1 MLLNQFDSRLSP
13 SLCQSMEPY
22 GMPAIE
28 PSLLD
33 RIHADLNRWE
43 TPIQWMYLDSEGLVT
58 TGCGTML
65 PNAEAAAAI
74 DFFHDQSTKTATAAE
89 KREAWSIVKTGG
101 AAQKAAPN
109 RQKKGAIFYKT
120 ITDLRMTL
128 DVAVGLVDRH
138 VMSDY
143 AALQDIY
150 PGFDSFPQ
158 DVKLA
163 LFDMIYNLGAGHGNS
178 AHHRATGLR
187 AFTTMNAAIAR
198 RDWRGAA
205 SSCTRVGPPPQRNA
219 ATSLLF
225 LRAAGAEGQA
235 STVRNTPAGP
245 VAPAVYHPS
254 PQPQRGAIKA
264 RQQRQR
270 NVLGV
275 LRQGSQGPEVERL
288 QHRLNAAS
296 RHTGHALLKPDGVF
310 GPATQRAVTAFQNR
324 AILPVDGIV
333 GSRTLKALG
342 LTTGSSQ

>member
-1 MLLNQFDSRLSP
+1 MKAGS
-13 SLCQSMEPY
+13 
-22 GMPAIE
+22 A
-28 PSLLD
+28 
-33 RIHADLNRWE
+33 
-43 TPIQWMYLDSEGLVT
+43 V
-58 TGCGTML
+58 
-65 PNAEAAAAI
+65 
-74 DFFHDQSTKTATAAE
+74 
-89 KREAWSIVKTGG
+89 
-101 AAQKAAPN
+101 QKAAPN

-128 DVAVGLVDRH
+128 DVAISLADRH

-163 LFDMIYNLGAGHGNS
+163 LFDMIYNLGAGRGNG

-187 AFTTMNAAIAR
+187 AFTTMNSAIAR

-225 LRAAGAEGQA
+225 LRAVGPEGQA
-235 STVRNTPAGP
+235 STARHIPAVP

-254 PQPQRGAIKA
+254 SQPQRVTINV

-296 RHTGHALLKPDGVF
+296 RHTGNALLKPDGVF
-310 GPATQRAVTAFQNR
+310 GPATQRAVTAFQSR
-324 AILPVDGIV
+324 SILPVDGVV

-342 LTTGSSQ
+342 LTTGSSR